1 MFCLGPRHFLCID
14 RPKPGLNSFT
24 CASPACYPHAKRAA
38 QDAGMPYLLSPSPTG
53 SHPSSPR
60 ASPCSPRF
68 APLPSRLSAW
78 AFGFLT
84 LLAVPALSQ
93 AQATNPAPN
102 AAPATTSGLPDMTRI
117 AAKLSPSVVNI
128 SVRGVRKV
136 STADDAIATEADTE
150 GSRDDTVLR
159 EFLKRFQQRFGALP
173 PQLSMPVRG
182 EGSGFIVR
190 ADGLILTNAH
200 VVSDADEVVVKL
212 TDRREFVAKVLGS
225 DKLTDIAVLKIDAK
239 DLPSVSLV
247 PPRPRQVGEWVLAIG
262 SPFGFESTV
271 TAGVISATRRS
282 LPGDGSVPFIQT
294 DAAINPGN
302 SGGPLINMAGEV
314 IGINAQIFTLS
325 GGYQGVSF
333 AIPMDV
339 ANRVAQQIVATGKV
353 RHAKLGVGVQEV
365 DQLLA
370 ESFQMRRPTGALV
383 SDVSP
388 GGSAER
394 AGLQVGDV
402 VLSANGREISR
413 AGDLS
418 AIVSL
423 AQPRDKLDLM
433 VWRAGKSTLLHAS
446 MDDSTADTSKPEL
459 NTPLATIDRLGLGLR
474 ALKPDELRGPDALN
488 GLVIEKVSGIA
499 ERAGVQ
505 AGDLLLAINTTPVTT
520 IEQVRA
526 LAARPDKSMALL
538 VLRDGS
544 RLFLPLRLG

>member
-1 MFCLGPRHFLCID
+1 LLICYQNDSYSGRFCLGLRQVLCKN
-14 RPKPGLNSFT
+14 RSKPGKNSFT
-24 CASPACYPHAKRAA
+24 CASLACYPHAKRAA
-38 QDAGMPYLLSPSPTG
+38 QDAGMPHLLSLSPTN
-53 SHPSSPR
+53 
-60 ASPCSPRF
+60 F
-68 APLPSRLSAW
+68 FPLTRTAYIALFCAV
-78 AFGFLT
+78 LT
-84 LLAVPALSQ
+84 VPATSQ
-93 AQATNPAPN
+93 TQVTNPAAIPI
-102 AAPATTSGLPDMTRI
+102 AASATTSGLPDMTRI

-136 STADDAIATEADTE
+136 STAEDAMATEADTE
-150 GSRDDTVLR
+150 GSRDDTVMR

-212 TDRREFVAKVLGS
+212 TDRREFVAKVLGT

-239 DLPSVSLV
+239 GLPSVSLA
-247 PPRPRQVGEWVLAIG
+247 PPRPLQVGEWVLAIG

-294 DAAINPGN
+294 DAAVNPGN

-370 ESFQMRRPTGALV
+370 ESFQMPRPTGALV

-388 GGSAER
+388 GGAADR
-394 AGLQVGDV
+394 AGLLVGDV

-433 VWRAGKSTLLHAS
+433 VWRAGQATLLHAS
-446 MDDSTADTSKPEL
+446 MDDSKTDTPKPEL
-459 NTPLATIDRLGLGLR
+459 STPLATIDRLGLGLR
-474 ALKPDELRGPDALN
+474 ALKPDELRGPDAVS

-505 AGDLLLAINTTPVTT
+505 AGDLLLAINTTSVTT
-520 IEQVRA
+520 TEQVRV

>member
-1 MFCLGPRHFLCID
+1 MMRGMQ
-14 RPKPGLNSFT
+14 SF
-24 CASPACYPHAKRAA
+24 
-38 QDAGMPYLLSPSPTG
+38 SPSPTFA
-53 SHPSSPR
+53 SRRSPSLFRSTV
-60 ASPCSPRF
+60 AAACLAAALATSANAQSTTAATQAT
-68 APLPSRLSAW
+68 APLGL
-78 AFGFLT
+78 
-84 LLAVPALSQ
+84 
-93 AQATNPAPN
+93 

-136 STADDAIATEADTE
+136 STAENTSSSADAEGAGAGERDDA
-150 GSRDDTVLR
+150 VLK
-159 EFLKRFQQRFGALP
+159 EFLRRFQQRFGALP

-190 ADGLILTNAH
+190 SDGLILTNAH

-239 DLPSVSLV
+239 DLPSVSLAA
-247 PPRPRQVGEWVLAIG
+247 PRPLQVGEWVLAIG

-353 RHAKLGVGVQEV
+353 RHAKLGIGVQEV

-370 ESFQMRRPTGALV
+370 ESFQLPRPAGALV
-383 SDVSP
+383 SEVSAN
-388 GGSAER
+388 SAAAR
-394 AGLQVGDV
+394 AGLMVGDV
-402 VLSANGREISR
+402 LLAANGQEIFR

-418 AIVSL
+418 AFVSL
-423 AQPRDKLDLM
+423 AQPRDRLDLT
-433 VWRAGKSTLLHAS
+433 VWRNGKRLALQAA
-446 MDDSTADTSKPEL
+446 MDDSKQDLPPTEPQL
-459 NTPLATIDRLGLGLR
+459 PLAVVERLGLGVR
-474 ALKPDELRGPDALN
+474 ALKADEVRSSEAPQ
-488 GLVIEKVSGIA
+488 GLVIEKVSGVA
-499 ERAGVQ
+499 ERAGVE
-505 AGDLLLAINTTPVTT
+505 AGDLLLAVNAQAVTTP
-520 IEQVRA
+520 EQLRS
-526 LAARPDKSMALL
+526 LAAKPGRSMALL

-544 RLFLPLRLG
+544 RLYIPLRLG

>member
-1 MFCLGPRHFLCID
+1 MPIFLAPIAIPSLFTQPLRNSAVALACL
-14 RPKPGLNSFT
+14 
-24 CASPACYPHAKRAA
+24 
-38 QDAGMPYLLSPSPTG
+38 
-53 SHPSSPR
+53 
-60 ASPCSPRF
+60 
-68 APLPSRLSAW
+68 
-78 AFGFLT
+78 AFV
-84 LLAVPALSQ
+84 AVPAS
-93 AQATNPAPN
+93 AQSLAAALPMVVAT
-102 AAPATTSGLPDMTRI
+102 PATTSGLPDMTRI

-136 STADDAIATEADTE
+136 STTDGGSTDAADSGE
-150 GSRDDTVLR
+150 RDDTVVK
-159 EFLKRFQQRFGALP
+159 EFLRRFQQRFGALP

-190 ADGLILTNAH
+190 PDGLILTNAH
-200 VVSDADEVVVKL
+200 VVSDAEEVVVKL

-239 DLPSVSLV
+239 NLPSVSLA
-247 PPRPRQVGEWVLAIG
+247 PPRPLQVGEWVLAIG

-370 ESFQMRRPTGALV
+370 ESFQLPRPAGALV
-383 SDVSP
+383 SEVSP
-388 GGSAER
+388 DSAAAR

-402 VLSANGREISR
+402 LLAANGQEISR
-413 AGDLS
+413 AVDLS
-418 AIVSL
+418 AFVSL
-423 AQPRDKLDLM
+423 AQPRDTLDLV
-433 VWRAGKSTLLHAS
+433 VWRAGKRVKLQAV
-446 MDDSTADTSKPEL
+446 MDDSKAEAAPTETVE
-459 NTPLATIDRLGLGLR
+459 PLVMVHRLGLGVRPLN
-474 ALKPDELRGPDALN
+474 AEELRSSNGLQ
-488 GLVIEKVSGIA
+488 GLVIEKVSGAA
-499 ERAGVQ
+499 ERAGVEV
-505 AGDLLLAINTTPVTT
+505 GDLLLAVNAQTVTT
-520 IEQVRA
+520 VDQLRA
-526 LAARPDKSMALL
+526 LSAKPGNSMALL
-538 VLRDGS
+538 VLRDGA
-544 RLFLPLRLG
+544 RIYVALRLG

>member
-1 MFCLGPRHFLCID
+1 MARTAVLAPADAVRPRVSLLVPVRLLTSVLGL
-14 RPKPGLNSFT
+14 
-24 CASPACYPHAKRAA
+24 
-38 QDAGMPYLLSPSPTG
+38 LLS
-53 SHPSSPR
+53 
-60 ASPCSPRF
+60 
-68 APLPSRLSAW
+68 LSA
-78 AFGFLT
+78 L
-84 LLAVPALSQ
+84 PALSQ
-93 AQATNPAPN
+93 TQTASPPIFPAN
-102 AAPATTSGLPDMTRI
+102 AAAATSSGLPDMTRI

-136 STADDAIATEADTE
+136 STADDVAVADADTE
-150 GSRDDTVLR
+150 GSHDDTVLR

-190 ADGLILTNAH
+190 SDGLILTNAH

-212 TDRREFVAKVLGS
+212 TDRREFLAKVLGT
-225 DKLTDIAVLKIDAK
+225 DKLTDIAVLKIDATG
-239 DLPSVSLV
+239 LPSVSLAA
-247 PPRPRQVGEWVLAIG
+247 PRPLQVGEWVLAIG

-282 LPGDGSVPFIQT
+282 LPGDGSVRFIQT

-314 IGINAQIFTLS
+314 IGINAQIFSLS
-325 GGYQGVSF
+325 GGYQGLSF

-370 ESFQMRRPTGALV
+370 ESFQMPRPTGALV
-383 SDVSP
+383 SEVSP
-388 GGSAER
+388 GGAADR
-394 AGLQVGDV
+394 AGLRVGDV
-402 VLSANGREISR
+402 VLTANGQEISR

-433 VWRAGKSTLLHAS
+433 VWRAGQVTQLHAF
-446 MDDSTADTSKPEL
+446 MDDSKTDAPKPEL
-459 NTPLATIDRLGLGLR
+459 TTALATIDRLGLGLR
-474 ALKPDELRGPDALN
+474 VLKADELRGPDAVV
-488 GLVIEKVSGIA
+488 GLMIEKVSGIA

-505 AGDLLLAINTTPVTT
+505 PGDLLLAINTEPTTT

-526 LAARPDKSMALL
+526 LAARPQRSMALL

>member
-1 MFCLGPRHFLCID
+1 MQNSISTPLANLHFPCF
-14 RPKPGLNSFT
+14 PGLRNLRLMACW
-24 CASPACYPHAKRAA
+24 CAVASVLISGSALAQTPGAAATPQVAPA
-38 QDAGMPYLLSPSPTG
+38 
-53 SHPSSPR
+53 
-60 ASPCSPRF
+60 
-68 APLPSRLSAW
+68 
-78 AFGFLT
+78 
-84 LLAVPALSQ
+84 
-93 AQATNPAPN
+93 
-102 AAPATTSGLPDMTRI
+102 ATTSGLPDMTRI
-117 AAKLSPSVVNI
+117 AAKLAPSVVNI

-136 STADDAIATEADTE
+136 STVGSTADDALAADADAAGPGG
-150 GSRDDTVLR
+150 GSGDDAVLR

-173 PQLSMPVRG
+173 PQLSLPVRG

-212 TDRREFVAKVLGS
+212 TDRREFLAKVLGS

-239 DLPSVSLV
+239 NLPSVSLA
-247 PPRPRQVGEWVLAIG
+247 PPRPLQVGEWVLAIG

-271 TAGVISATRRS
+271 TAGVISATRRA

-325 GGYQGVSF
+325 GGSQGVSF

-370 ESFQMRRPTGALV
+370 ESFRMPRPTGALV
-383 SDVSP
+383 SEVTP
-388 GGSAER
+388 AGAAAR

-402 VLSANGREISR
+402 VLVANGQKISH

-418 AIVSL
+418 ALVSL
-423 AQPRDKLDLM
+423 AQPRDRLELT
-433 VWRAGKSTLLHAS
+433 VWRHGATVMLQTS
-446 MDDSTADTSKPEL
+446 MDDSKPE
-459 NTPLATIDRLGLGLR
+459 PLKTDSAPAATAIERLGLSVR
-474 ALKPDELRGPDALN
+474 VLKPDEQRGGDGLQ
-488 GLVIEKVSGIA
+488 GLVIEKVSGVA

-505 AGDLLLAINTTPVTT
+505 AGDLLLAINTEVVTT
-520 IEQVRA
+520 PEQVRVCA
-526 LAARPDKSMALL
+526 GRPGRSMALL
-538 VLRDGS
+538 VLRDGA
-544 RLFLPLRLG
+544 RLFVPLRLG

>member
-1 MFCLGPRHFLCID
+1 M
-14 RPKPGLNSFT
+14 
-24 CASPACYPHAKRAA
+24 PH
-38 QDAGMPYLLSPSPTG
+38 LFSLSPHC
-53 SHPSSPR
+53 SHP
-60 ASPCSPRF
+60 
-68 APLPSRLSAW
+68 
-78 AFGFLT
+78 LT
-84 LLAVPALSQ
+84 RTACIALLCAVLAVPATGQ
-93 AQATNPAPN
+93 AQVTVAPS
-102 AAPATTSGLPDMTRI
+102 AVPATTSGLPDMTRI

-136 STADDAIATEADTE
+136 STAEDAIATEADTD
-150 GSRDDTVLR
+150 GSRDDTVMR

-200 VVSDADEVVVKL
+200 VVSDAEEVVVKL
-212 TDRREFVAKVLGS
+212 TDRREFVAKVLGT

-239 DLPSVSLV
+239 GLPSVSLA
-247 PPRPRQVGEWVLAIG
+247 PPRPLQVGEWVLAIG

-339 ANRVAQQIVATGKV
+339 ANRVAQQIVSTGKV

-370 ESFQMRRPTGALV
+370 ESFQMPRPTGALV

-388 GGSAER
+388 GGAAER
-394 AGLQVGDV
+394 AGVQVGDV
-402 VLSANGREISR
+402 VLTANGQEISR

-433 VWRAGKSTLLHAS
+433 VWRAGKATLLHAS
-446 MDDSTADTSKPEL
+446 MDDSKTDIPTPEL
-459 NTPLATIDRLGLGLR
+459 SAPLATIDRLGLGLR
-474 ALKPDELRGPDALN
+474 ALKPEELRGPDAIN

-544 RLFLPLRLG
+544 RIFLPLRLG